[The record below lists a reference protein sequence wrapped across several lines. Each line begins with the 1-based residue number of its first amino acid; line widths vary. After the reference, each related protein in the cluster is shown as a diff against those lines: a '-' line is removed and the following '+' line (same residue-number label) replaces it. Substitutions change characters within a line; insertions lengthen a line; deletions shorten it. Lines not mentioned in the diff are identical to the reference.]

1 MKTGV
6 NKEII
11 SMSRFFSV
19 FVCAALVLSGFF
31 AGGCG
36 GGGYHIGSTAHP
48 QIKTIAIAPV
58 TNETLAYNVAA
69 DMRGML
75 CDQFMFDGSF
85 KIKDQG
91 TADCIVYARVLDIVT
106 QEVMSASYD
115 NDKTYRAAEWSVT
128 VKVEFTVIIPGRK
141 DPLVNK
147 RIVSGTTN
155 YQVQA
160 DVETNRR
167 RGILMACRDAA
178 QQLVQYTTEAF

>member
-1 MKTGV
+1 
-6 NKEII
+6 
-11 SMSRFFSV
+11 MSIFFSV
-19 FVCAALVLSGFF
+19 LVCSVMAVAGIF

-36 GGGYHIGSTAHP
+36 GSGYHMGSMAHP

-58 TNETLAYNVAA
+58 TNETVAYNVAA

-85 KIKDQG
+85 KIKEQE
-91 TADCIVYARVLDIVT
+91 TADCIVYARVLSVVT
-106 QEVMSASYD
+106 AEVMSASYN
-115 NDKTYRAAEWSVT
+115 NDKTYQASEWSATVT
-128 VKVEFTVIIPGRK
+128 VEFSVIIPGRK
-141 DPLVNK
+141 DPLVAK
-147 RIVSGTTN
+147 RVVTGTTN

-167 RGILMACRDAA
+167 RGIMMACRDAA